1 MEQFQGTVSE
11 LVTVFVALGGIY
23 FFVGLVLNLAQAQL
37 SSATGDVIGHARA
50 LQQGIAMVI
59 LLSVAVSWKPITETL
74 SPYFYSAGFS
84 SPNVADS
91 GEEVYAVWEH
101 LAMMLVYLALGGA
114 GTFLTVS
121 AVYSGVGIQLA
132 QSAGMPAGTA
142 RMVGKFGTIAAG
154 GLLTLSSVFIANGVL
169 HVLFR

>member
-1 MEQFQGTVSE
+1 MEQFQETVSD

-59 LLSVAVSWKPITETL
+59 LLSVAVSWKPITEAL
-74 SPYFYSAGFS
+74 APYFYGAGFS
-84 SPNVADS
+84 SADVADT
-91 GEEVYAVWEH
+91 GKEVYAVWEH
-101 LAMMLVYLALGGA
+101 LAKMLVYLAIGGA

-121 AVYSGVGIQLA
+121 AVYSGAGIQLA
-132 QSAGMPAGTA
+132 QSAGMPAGVA

-154 GLLTLSSVFIANGVL
+154 GLLTLSSVFIANGIL

>member
-59 LLSVAVSWKPITETL
+59 LLSVAVSWKPITEAL
-74 SPYFYSAGFS
+74 APYFYSAGFS
-84 SPNVADS
+84 SPNVADT
-91 GEEVYAVWEH
+91 GKEIYAVWEH
-101 LAMMLVYLALGGA
+101 LAKMVVFLAIGGA

-121 AVYSGVGIQLA
+121 AVYSGAGIQLA
-132 QSAGMPAGTA
+132 QSAGMPAGMA

-169 HVLFR
+169 YVLFQ